1 MIYYVYILINLNK
14 KSNPTYVGYTNNIK
28 NRLKLH
34 NTSKGA
40 KFTRGRIWKII
51 YKKRYQNKSIAMQN
65 EYKIKHNYKL
75 RAKIKTNYLNKLKYN
90 EYCNTLTL

>member
-14 KSNPTYVGYTNNIK
+14 KSNPTYVGYTNNIV

-40 KFTRGRIWKII
+40 KFTRGRIWNII
-51 YKKRYQNKSIAMQN
+51 YKKGYCNKSIAMQN
-65 EYKIKHNYKL
+65 EYKIKHNLKL
-75 RAKIKTNYLNKLKYN
+75 RAKIKSDYLNKIK
-90 EYCNTLTL
+90 

>member
-14 KSNPTYVGYTNNIK
+14 KSNPTYVGYTNNIV

-51 YKKRYQNKSIAMQN
+51 YKKGYQNKSMAMQN
-65 EYKIKHNYKL
+65 EYKIKHNLKL
-75 RAKIKTNYLNKLKYN
+75 RSKIKSNYLNKIK
-90 EYCNTLTL
+90 

>member
-14 KSNPTYVGYTNNIK
+14 KSNPTYVGYTNNIV

-40 KFTRGRIWKII
+40 KFTRGRIWNII
-51 YKKRYQNKSIAMQN
+51 YKKGYRNKSIAMQN
-65 EYKIKHNYKL
+65 EYKIKHNLKL
-75 RAKIKTNYLNKLKYN
+75 RAKIKSDFLNKIK
-90 EYCNTLTL
+90 

>member
-14 KSNPTYVGYTNNIK
+14 KSNPTYVGYTKNIV

-51 YKKRYQNKSIAMQN
+51 YKKGYQNKSMAMQN
-65 EYKIKHNYKL
+65 EYKIKHNFKL
-75 RAKIKTNYLNKLKYN
+75 RAIIKSKYLNKL
-90 EYCNTLTL
+90 

>member
-1 MIYYVYILINLNK
+1 MIYYVYILINLNN
-14 KSNPTYVGYTNNIK
+14 KSNPTYVGYTNNVI
-28 NRLKLH
+28 NRLRLH

-51 YKKRYQNKSIAMQN
+51 YKKGYQNKSIAMQN

-75 RAKIKTNYLNKLKYN
+75 RAKIKSNYLNKL
-90 EYCNTLTL
+90 

>member
-14 KSNPTYVGYTNNIK
+14 KSNPTYVGYTNNIV

-40 KFTRGRIWKII
+40 KFTRGRIWNII
-51 YKKRYQNKSIAMQN
+51 YKKGYRDKSTAMQN
-65 EYKIKHNYKL
+65 EYKIKHNLKL
-75 RAKIKTNYLNKLKYN
+75 RAIIKSNYLNKIL
-90 EYCNTLTL
+90 

>member
-14 KSNPTYVGYTNNIK
+14 KSNPTYVGYTNNIT

-40 KFTRGRIWKII
+40 KFTRGRIWNII
-51 YKKRYQNKSIAMQN
+51 YKKRYRNKSIAMQN
-65 EYKIKHNYKL
+65 EYKIKHNLKL
-75 RAKIKTNYLNKLKYN
+75 RSKIKSNYLNKIK
-90 EYCNTLTL
+90 

>member
-14 KSNPTYVGYTNNIK
+14 KSNPTYVGYTNNIT

-40 KFTRGRIWKII
+40 KFTRGRIWNII
-51 YKKRYQNKSIAMQN
+51 YKKGYRNKSIAMQN
-65 EYKIKHNYKL
+65 EYKIKHNLKL
-75 RAKIKTNYLNKLKYN
+75 RAIIKSNYLNKIL
-90 EYCNTLTL
+90 

>member
-14 KSNPTYVGYTNNIK
+14 KSNPTYVGYTNNVI
-28 NRLKLH
+28 NRLRLH

-51 YKKRYQNKSIAMQN
+51 YKKEYQNKSIAMQN

-75 RAKIKTNYLNKLKYN
+75 RAKIKSNYLNKL
-90 EYCNTLTL
+90 

>member
-1 MIYYVYILINLNK
+1 MNYYVYILINING
-14 KSNPTYVGYTNNIK
+14 KSNPTYVGYTNNLS

-51 YKKRYQNKSIAMQN
+51 YKKRYKNKIIAMRN
-65 EYKIKHNYKL
+65 EYKIKNDRDKRTYIKL
-75 RAKIKTNYLNKLKYN
+75 NFLKKFN
-90 EYCNTLTL
+90 QQ

>member
-14 KSNPTYVGYTNNIK
+14 KSNPTYVGYTNNIT

-40 KFTRGRIWKII
+40 KFTRGRIWNII
-51 YKKRYQNKSIAMQN
+51 YKKEYRNKSIAMQN
-65 EYKIKHNYKL
+65 EYKIKHNLKL
-75 RAKIKTNYLNKLKYN
+75 RAIIKSNYLNKIL
-90 EYCNTLTL
+90 

>member
-14 KSNPTYVGYTNNIK
+14 KSNPTYVGYTNNIV

-40 KFTRGRIWKII
+40 KFTRGRIWNII
-51 YKKRYQNKSIAMQN
+51 YKKGYRNKSIAMQN

-75 RAKIKTNYLNKLKYN
+75 RALIKSNYLNKL
-90 EYCNTLTL
+90 

>member
-14 KSNPTYVGYTNNIK
+14 KSNPTYVGYTNNIA

-40 KFTRGRIWKII
+40 KFTRGRIWNII
-51 YKKRYQNKSIAMQN
+51 YKKGYRNKSIAMQN
-65 EYKIKHNYKL
+65 EYKIKHNLKL
-75 RAKIKTNYLNKLKYN
+75 RAIIKSNYLNKIL
-90 EYCNTLTL
+90 

>member
-14 KSNPTYVGYTNNIK
+14 KSNPTYVGYTNNIT

-40 KFTRGRIWKII
+40 KFTRGRIWNII
-51 YKKRYQNKSIAMQN
+51 YKKGYRNKSIAMQN
-65 EYKIKHNYKL
+65 EYKIKHNLKL
-75 RAKIKTNYLNKLKYN
+75 RSKIKSNYLNKIK
-90 EYCNTLTL
+90 